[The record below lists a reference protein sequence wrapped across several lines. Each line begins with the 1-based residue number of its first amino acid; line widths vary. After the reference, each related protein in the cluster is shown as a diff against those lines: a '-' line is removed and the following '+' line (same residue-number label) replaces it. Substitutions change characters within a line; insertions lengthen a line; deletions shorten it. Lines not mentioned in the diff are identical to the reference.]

1 MLASIQETFA
11 ADFMRRA
18 LVAGMLAGALC
29 GYLGVYVVLKRTVFV
44 GVALAE
50 MSSAGVALAF
60 WAATVFGF
68 PMEEHS
74 PLTMTGALAL
84 MLVGVLLF
92 SLRWTKTVPR
102 ESMIGV
108 GYAVAAAAGLLLIS
122 HSAKGEAHVLQLLFG
137 NILYVSSRE
146 IWEFA
151 AAAALVALVHTLFA
165 KEFLFV
171 SFDPETANALGYRT
185 RFWEMLFYLTLG
197 LTIAF
202 AIRVAG
208 VLLVFSLLVLPGV
221 TALLLTRHL
230 RRAFPVAILAGVLP
244 IGIGLTLSYALD
256 FPSAASIIMVSF
268 VFMLLAGGARLV
280 RG

>member
-1 MLASIQETFA
+1 
-11 ADFMRRA
+11 
-18 LVAGMLAGALC
+18 
-29 GYLGVYVVLKRTVFV
+29 
-44 GVALAE
+44 
-50 MSSAGVALAF
+50 
-60 WAATVFGF
+60 
-68 PMEEHS
+68 MEEHS
-74 PLTMTGALAL
+74 PSPGSALAL
-84 MLVGVLLF
+84 MLVGVLL
-92 SLRWTKTVPR
+92 SLRWTKTVPHEHDWR
-102 ESMIGV
+102 GLCRRRRRWPH
-108 GYAVAAAAGLLLIS
+108 ADVAQRQGRGARDA
-122 HSAKGEAHVLQLLFG
+122 AHVWQHPLRLLARD
-137 NILYVSSRE
+137 L
-146 IWEFA
+146 EFA